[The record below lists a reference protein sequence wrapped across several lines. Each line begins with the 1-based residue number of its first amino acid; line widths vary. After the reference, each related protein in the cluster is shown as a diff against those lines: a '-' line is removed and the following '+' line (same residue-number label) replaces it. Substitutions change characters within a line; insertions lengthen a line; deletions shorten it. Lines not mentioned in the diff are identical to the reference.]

1 MKSTKII
8 WNINVSKFIEIYS
21 CKRKKLLIKL
31 MMIYVFNYLYIFL
44 YLGSDYESED
54 DEENKKIKK

>member
-1 MKSTKII
+1 
-8 WNINVSKFIEIYS
+8 
-21 CKRKKLLIKL
+21 
-31 MMIYVFNYLYIFL
+31 MMIQVFNYLYTFL